1 LWVLIL
7 IKFKGGIKMK
17 AMKIVNKI
25 ALPLVVIGGINWGLT
40 IFNLNLVE
48 ILSFGSVLAADI
60 VYGAVAVSAILLIPE
75 AINKLTK

>member
-1 LWVLIL
+1 
-7 IKFKGGIKMK
+7 MK